1 MSEHQPATIN
11 DSDIRVPDGH
21 AWNKLPAILGGVGLI
36 GLAASFVLRGEHP
49 EQFSFS
55 YLVAFLYFLSIALG
69 GLFFILINFASKAGW
84 SISVRRVAENVMA
97 TLPLFVLLAVPLF
110 LGFEHLY
117 HHWLHASVEDVVV
130 QGKKAWL
137 NKSFFS
143 VRTMVYVV
151 IWALLGLFYYSRSVK
166 QDQSGEPKLTEA
178 MQNMSYPGIA
188 IFAITTSFAA
198 FDWIMSMDPH
208 WYSTIYG
215 VYFFAGCLIGIFAT
229 MILLTLLAKQSG
241 LLKQAVNL
249 EHFHDLGKL
258 LFAFTV
264 FWAYIAF
271 SQFMLYWYGNIPEE
285 TAFFA
290 KRWYVVHHEGTA
302 LINTFQ
308 TSSWATI
315 SVILGVGHFVV
326 PFFFLMPRTIKR
338 KPAFLAF
345 GAIWMLA
352 MHLVDI
358 YWLVMPEN
366 PHMHGFH
373 LTLLDLTTWVGVGG
387 LFLGAF
393 FWVARRQALVPLKD
407 PRLPESLRFENF

>member
-11 DSDIRVPDGH
+11 ENDIRVPDGH
-21 AWNKLPAILGGVGLI
+21 SWTKLPAIFGVLGVI
-36 GLAASFVLRGEHP
+36 GLVASFVLRGSHP
-49 EQFSFS
+49 EQFSYS

-69 GLFFILINFASKAGW
+69 ALFFVLFNFASKAGW
-84 SISVRRVAENVMA
+84 SVVVRRISENAMA
-97 TLPLFVLLAVPLF
+97 TLPLFVVLVIPLY
-110 LGFEHLY
+110 LGIDHLY
-117 HHWLHASVEDVVV
+117 HHWLHPAADDAIL

-137 NKSFFS
+137 NKGFFS
-143 VRTMVYVV
+143 VRMIGYVV
-151 IWALLGLFYYSRSVK
+151 IWSLLGLWYYTRSTK
-166 QDQSGEPKLTEA
+166 QDSSGEPKLTEA

-188 IFAITTSFAA
+188 IFAVSVSFAA

-215 VYFFAGCLIGIFAT
+215 VYFFAGCLVAIFAT
-229 MILLTLLAKQSG
+229 MILITLFAKKSGLLAK
-241 LLKQAVNL
+241 AVNI

-285 TAFFA
+285 TAFYA
-290 KRWYVVHHEGTA
+290 KRWYEVHHEGSA
-302 LINTFQ
+302 VINTFKM
-308 TSSWATI
+308 SSWAKVTLLLAI
-315 SVILGVGHFVV
+315 GHFVV

-345 GAIWMLA
+345 GASWMLF

-366 PHMHGFH
+366 AHQHGFH
-373 LTLLDLTTWVGVGG
+373 LTTLDLTTWVGVGG
-387 LFLGAF
+387 LFLAAF
-393 FWVARRQALVPLKD
+393 FWIARRKALVPVKD